1 MSLITPEKLKE
12 LRNALGLTAEQA
24 ALSINVKERTWQS
37 YEAPIGHSSH
47 RTMKIMYLQRFCEH
61 HGIPYPP
68 VSNDGRLLVNGCK
81 VISITT
87 LKGGVG
93 KSPITVNVATEL
105 AKRGKKVAIITSDIV
120 FRCCV
125 ELDEEK
131 FGQFNHKGRLVHYYA
146 EDDVGLYKSEV
157 HDLEFELSD
166 EISKSGL
173 VEPDEIKARYSYL
186 INRISKK
193 KLASHAMV
201 NLVAEYDYILLDIN
215 KELYKTLLLSN
226 LIVVVLDNGCMMS
239 VWAAQRFCEELE
251 ILNGGEKVLNTYG
264 LMTNHAPGGDG
275 SEFLEYIDED
285 DEAAAARK
293 EVIEGYRHQSAV
305 YSEARSLDVPILRT
319 FMTKS
324 HAMETER
331 YNSQRKFEDAYGYFD
346 SLLDIAP
353 GSVASHEIRRLTDEL
368 LDCISRDY
376 NSSRVAVSREMV

>member
-24 ALSINVKERTWQS
+24 ASSIDVKERTWQS

-47 RTMKIMYLQRFCEH
+47 RTMKVVYLQRFCEC
-61 HGIPYPP
+61 HGVPYPP
-68 VSNDGRLLVNGCK
+68 VSNDGRLLINGCK

-93 KSPITVNVATEL
+93 KSPITVNIATEL

-125 ELDEEK
+125 KLDEEK
-131 FGQFNHKGRLVHYYA
+131 NGEFDHKGRLVHYYA
-146 EDDVGLYKSEV
+146 EDDVALYKSEL

-166 EISKSGL
+166 EVSKSGL
-173 VEPDEIKARYSYL
+173 VNPDEIKSTYSYL
-186 INRISKK
+186 IEKIQKK
-193 KLASHAMV
+193 KLAPHAMV
-201 NLVAEYDYILLDIN
+201 SLVAEYDYILLDIN

-226 LIVVVLDNGCMMS
+226 LIVIVLDNGCMMS
-239 VWAAQRFCEELE
+239 VWAAERFRDELE
-251 ILNGGEKVLNTYG
+251 KLNGGEKVLNTYG

-275 SEFLEYIDED
+275 SEFLEYVDED
-285 DEAAAARK
+285 DEAAAARN
-293 EVIEGYRHQSAV
+293 EVISGYQHQSAV
-305 YSEARSLDVPILRT
+305 FSEACELNIPILRT

-324 HAMETER
+324 HAMETEK
-331 YNSQRKFEDAYGYFD
+331 YNRQREFKDAYGYFD

-353 GSVASHEIRRLTDEL
+353 NSVASHEIRRLTDEL
-368 LDCISRDY
+368 LDCIFKDY
-376 NSSRVAVSREMV
+376 NSSRVAVSRKVE